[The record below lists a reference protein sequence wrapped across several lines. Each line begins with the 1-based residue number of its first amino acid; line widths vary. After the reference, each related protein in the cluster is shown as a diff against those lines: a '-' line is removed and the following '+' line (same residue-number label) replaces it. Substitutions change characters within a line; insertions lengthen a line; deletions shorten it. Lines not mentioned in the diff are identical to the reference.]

1 MPHTHGLAMLVALW
15 GCHSSCSSPP
25 PRRNGDV
32 KLSAKTRWRYG
43 TPSRM
48 KFSLT
53 SRELYS
59 AVGADKKLVGK
70 LVDGFLVENELFAV
84 GSWNYRGM
92 I

>member
-1 MPHTHGLAMLVALW
+1 
-15 GCHSSCSSPP
+15 
-25 PRRNGDV
+25 
-32 KLSAKTRWRYG
+32 
-43 TPSRM
+43 M